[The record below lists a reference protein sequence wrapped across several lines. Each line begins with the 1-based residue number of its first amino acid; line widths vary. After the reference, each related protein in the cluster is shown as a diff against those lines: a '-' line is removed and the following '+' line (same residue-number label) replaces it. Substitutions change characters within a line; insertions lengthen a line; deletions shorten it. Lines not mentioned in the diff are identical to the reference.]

1 MNCIVVV
8 VEDLF
13 VEDKAGGLDSRV
25 DWMENG
31 EEIARS

>member
-13 VEDKAGGLDSRV
+13 AEGKEVDYSRV
-25 DWMENG
+25 GLMENG
-31 EEIARS
+31 GEISHS